1 MRAQRDL
8 SSIPRENTSPLTTD
22 ALPTLTP
29 SWMGRMSLCPICH
42 LLPLKPPQAPQPSSP
57 NRPCLL
63 IPPNR
68 LNYQSPERVQS
79 SISAIIS
86 GLAFCDLFQTATN
99 SGKSRLLDGASPQG
113 PSSWLT
119 RMPKSVRFR
128 FLDSGIDPISARAA
142 DLLACPPHLLH
153 KHCLSCSYHTSP
165 ALQPL
170 GDDARHFVNCP
181 KGLRLHSTVSDRVRD
196 ELAYILERCNIRVI
210 AERPG
215 SHQQMSSF
223 MLREGSSLLKQPDII
238 IPDLDGPRS
247 FTLIDVKICDPA
259 APSYAAA
266 SAKSAQHRHQTLEAA
281 GPREYFGPSRR
292 PPPGSRMRIC
302 TFVVSSFG
310 SLGTQ
315 ALGLIKDIGRRTNL
329 FVPPALAHETTWA
342 TMSITSFLRSAI
354 SFQVRKRIAAFLREP
369 LPDDFIPPPPHAVS
383 ACGEVNDVDHGD
395 QNGTPSI

>member
-170 GDDARHFVNCP
+170 GDDARHFVRCP

-196 ELAYILERCNIRVI
+196 ELAYILERCNIRII

-215 SHQQMSSF
+215 SHRQMSSF
-223 MLREGSSLLKQPDII
+223 MLREGSSLLKQ
-238 IPDLDGPRS
+238 
-247 FTLIDVKICDPA
+247 
-259 APSYAAA
+259 
-266 SAKSAQHRHQTLEAA
+266 
-281 GPREYFGPSRR
+281 
-292 PPPGSRMRIC
+292 
-302 TFVVSSFG
+302 
-310 SLGTQ
+310 
-315 ALGLIKDIGRRTNL
+315 
-329 FVPPALAHETTWA
+329 
-342 TMSITSFLRSAI
+342 
-354 SFQVRKRIAAFLREP
+354 
-369 LPDDFIPPPPHAVS
+369 
-383 ACGEVNDVDHGD
+383 
-395 QNGTPSI
+395 